1 MTIQQV
7 AEAAGVSAS
16 TVSRVLNSAPGIAAS
31 TAEAVHRAVEAMA
44 YKPTRRRR
52 GAVRSINASAAGQR
66 VGFFIVQHQPGG
78 ASVPAYDHLLRGVSN
93 ACNDLHLDLQVG
105 FIDSPGELLHRLGRQ
120 KLDGLILHGIVPSG
134 EMAEPLTG
142 IPTVWLMGNRK
153 RASWGDQV
161 MPDNGLIGQTAAQF
175 LLRNGHRNVVYH
187 GVNSGWS
194 MSVRSLA
201 FQQAIEDAGG
211 EVTVLNQPPA
221 DDIAYVDERAR
232 ELVATFKN
240 AKSRPTGLFVAE
252 DWLLRS
258 VYAAFAASGL
268 HLGSDIG
275 IISCNNDRPF
285 LLGLS
290 PAPATIDIRFERI
303 AYRGVE
309 QLVNRLARGG
319 NLADRVRIMIEPT
332 LILPAGISSAA

>member
-16 TVSRVLNSAPGIAAS
+16 TVSRVLNQAPGIAAS

-52 GAVRSINASAAGQR
+52 ASARSIGLTASGQR
-66 VGFFIVQHQPGG
+66 VGFFIVQHQPGS
-78 ASVPAYDHLLRGVSN
+78 SVPAYDHLLRGVSN

-105 FIDSPGELLHRLGRQ
+105 FIDSPSELIQRLGRQ

-134 EMAEPLTG
+134 DMAAPLTG

-161 MPDNGLIGQTAAQF
+161 MPDNGLIGQMAAQY
-175 LLRNGHRNVVYH
+175 LLRSGHRNVVYH

-211 EVTVLNQPPA
+211 EVTVLNHAPPVGREP
-221 DDIAYVDERAR
+221 DVEDRAR
-232 ELVATFKN
+232 QLVETFK
-240 AKSRPTGLFVAE
+240 SSSPRPTGLFVAE

-268 HLGSDIG
+268 QLGTDVG

-309 QLVNRLARGG
+309 QLVNRFARVG

-332 LILPAGISSAA
+332 LVLPAGVSTAA